1 MSKLAI
7 SYVAHDDAY
16 YLAESIRSFCNAGD
30 VFVFVSRMPWNDKPG
45 DWEAAAEVARQ
56 AGAEVV
62 IGDWPQEREHRQ
74 ACWDW
79 LREKGYTHAFTPDG
93 DEIIDPKLLQIL
105 LTLMREEL
113 ADRVYV
119 HMDTCWKSPEYVI
132 RPPEAITPI
141 LMVDL
146 RNAAPVG
153 LRHFNGGR
161 ALVLPSEYGVLHH
174 LSYAGP
180 NARIL
185 RKISTWSHKE
195 EVQPLWLENV
205 WYRWDADKT
214 LRNLHPTHPTA
225 YGVAERIHIPEI
237 LKPVML
243 RYKELAG
250 IDDITHA
257 PLTRPAAWPDV
268 SIIIPLHGGE
278 TDIRLCLDSLA
289 KCQDL
294 FKETI
299 VVDNASP
306 DAAASVAREYSWVTL
321 LENDTNTGFAA
332 ACNQGSAQAKG
343 DVLLFLNSDTVMPPA
358 GLIRLIEALMKSG
371 SIAASGP
378 YTNRA
383 GHFQQIEPTYTS
395 LDTLDLFAEDFAQ
408 RLGPDRD
415 TDMLIGF
422 CLAVR
427 RTIWEEVGGF
437 DERFGLGMF
446 EDNDLCYRIRRAG
459 YRLVIASRAFV
470 HHKGSQTLGRLQ
482 ADTRD
487 LFLRNQKLYV
497 QKWRAD
503 IECGYASH
511 LAGMKAD
518 AITFDPA
525 RHPALREQQIKRLAE
540 RADIS
545 LCMIVRDEERVL
557 RDALASARPFF
568 TEMILVDT
576 GSTDATREIA
586 CELGARVIEFPW
598 TDSFAEARNE
608 SLRHAR
614 GKWIF
619 WMDADD
625 TLPWQCGEALLTAAL
640 NAKKEITGFVVPVQF
655 VESDGSPS
663 GTRVDHVKLF
673 RNLPGLSFEG
683 RIHEQ
688 ILGSLRAAGG
698 EIARSEAYVLHSG
711 YDTSPEG
718 QAKKRK
724 RDAKLLHLDLEE
736 RPDHPFVLFNLG
748 MTHHYS
754 GEHAEA
760 ISWLRR
766 SLDVAP
772 PTDSHVR
779 KAYALLAMSLR
790 ETNKPYEAYEA
801 ILQGLEAAPGDP
813 ELLFQAGVLLTAQ
826 NRLEEAKQS
835 YLQVLE
841 ASITGHFSSIDM
853 GILGTKTYHNL
864 GSLYQ
869 QTGAYQQARDWWLKA
884 LEASPR
890 FTPSV
895 QELFKAALQAGD
907 LNIAQQLLQRVQK
920 MEGTGEQWATMS
932 TQYAEALGGPQQA
945 HQFLVTA
952 LQNDPANPALRIVFA
967 RRLLLEGREREAQEH
982 LCLLDQDGSAEAAY
996 FRGVFALRQE
1006 KMEEALAHLERAL
1019 ARNPEH
1025 LETRSYVA
1033 QLQTRLGRPQA
1044 SDTV

>member
-1 MSKLAI
+1 MVKIAI
-7 SYVAHDDAY
+7 SYVVHDDAY
-16 YLAESIRSFCNAGD
+16 YLAESIRSFCRAGD
-30 VFVFVSRMPWNDKPG
+30 VFVFISRLPWNDQPG
-45 DWEAAAEVARQ
+45 DWEAAAEVARN
-56 AGAEVV
+56 AGAEVIV
-62 IGDWPQEREHRQ
+62 GDWDFEPDHRQ
-74 ACWDW
+74 AAWAH
-79 LREKGYTHAFTPDG
+79 LREQGYTHALTPDG
-93 DEIIDPKLLQIL
+93 DEIVDPHLLQTL
-105 LTLMREEL
+105 LKIADGEL

-119 HMDTCWKSPEYVI
+119 HMDTYWKSPEYVI
-132 RPPEAITPI
+132 RPRETLTPI

-146 RNAAPVG
+146 RKVTPYG
-153 LRHFNGGR
+153 IRLFEGGR
-161 ALVLPSEYGVLHH
+161 ALYFPPEYGVLHH

-180 NARIL
+180 DARIL
-185 RKISTWSHKE
+185 RKIATWSHQN
-195 EVQPLWLENV
+195 EVQAQWLENV
-205 WYRWDADKT
+205 WHRWNTDT
-214 LRNLHPTHPTA
+214 LLRNLHPTHPPF
-225 YGVAERIHIPEI
+225 YGFAERIHVPDV
-237 LKPVML
+237 LQPAMA
-243 RYKELAG
+243 RYKALSG
-250 IDDITHA
+250 SDDVTNA
-257 PLTRPAAWPDV
+257 PLVRPAVWPDV

-278 TDIRLCLDSLA
+278 IDIRLCLDSLA
-289 KCQDL
+289 KCQNL
-294 FKETI
+294 FKEMI

-306 DAAASVAREYSWVTL
+306 DTAASVVREYPWVTL
-321 LENDTNTGFAA
+321 LENETNAGFAA
-332 ACNQGSAQAKG
+332 ACNQGAAQAKG

-358 GLIRLIEALMKSG
+358 GLIRLIEALMQSG

-408 RLGPDRD
+408 RLGPDHN
-415 TDMLIGF
+415 TDMLVGF

-446 EDNDLCYRIRRAG
+446 EDNDLCYRLRRVG

-470 HHKGSQTLGRLQ
+470 HHKGSQTLRRLQ

-503 IECGYASH
+503 IECGYASQ
-511 LAGMKAD
+511 LAGMGAD
-518 AITFDPA
+518 AITFDLA

-598 TDSFAEARNE
+598 TDSFAAARNE

-640 NAKKEITGFVVPVQF
+640 NAKKEIAGFVVPVQF
-655 VESDGSPS
+655 VESDGSPN

-673 RNLPGLSFEG
+673 RNLPGLAFEG

-688 ILGSLRAAGG
+688 ILGSLRQAGG

-724 RDAKLLHLDLEE
+724 RDAKLLRLDLEE

-760 ISWLRR
+760 ISWLRK

-772 PTDSHVR
+772 STDSHVR

-813 ELLFQAGVLLTAQ
+813 ELLFQAGALLTAQ

-841 ASITGHFSSIDM
+841 ASISEHFSSIDM

-869 QTGAYQQARDWWLKA
+869 QTGGYQKAREWWLKA
-884 LEASPR
+884 LAASPR
-890 FTPSV
+890 FTPSI

-932 TQYAEALGGPQQA
+932 AQYAEGLGGPPQA

-952 LQNDPANPALRIVFA
+952 LQNDPANPALRMVFA

-982 LCLLDQDGSAEAAY
+982 LRLLDQAGSAEAAY

-1006 KMEEALAHLERAL
+1006 KKEEALAHLERAL
-1019 ARNPEH
+1019 ERNPAH

-1033 QLQTRLGRPQA
+1033 QLKAQQGSPRVA
-1044 SDTV
+1044 